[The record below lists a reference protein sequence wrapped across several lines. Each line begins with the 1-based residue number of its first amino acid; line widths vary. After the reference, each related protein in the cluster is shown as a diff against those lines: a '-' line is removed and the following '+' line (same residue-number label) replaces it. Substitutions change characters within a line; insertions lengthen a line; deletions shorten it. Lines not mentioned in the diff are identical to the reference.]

1 MRVSAWW
8 WWLWRRGRRR
18 RGGGGGGG
26 TVTSGSARVR
36 AGFLGLVL
44 AVTLFVY
51 GYWRLLAPL
60 ALYHTSLVRWFDTR
74 KTSVIGSLTFLPP
87 ANSTIKLESYRPT
100 GSRIPTSLTNTY
112 PLQPSIKA
120 PVFISGLATVSDR
133 VVETVN
139 KNNQSLSENGKRFS
153 ESEFETLYKIDFPSW
168 WEREAT
174 AQDTEGVAVVGPG
187 EGEDMWEYR
196 GGVLGGVGEEE
207 GGDGGIA
214 GEDGDGGEEVSA
226 GGENGGLGFFS
237 GGEGYESGGGGG
249 GEGYESGGGG
259 GGGGGE
265 GYESGGGGGGGG
277 GGDLHEDGVV
287 VLSTGGQGYGGEAF
301 SSSSSSGDEGIE
313 TVTYK
318 EEDNDE
324 GFNRTDEEKDVK
336 EWKRRSDEQQHKDN
350 ERYTPTQIKQ
360 NEEEEKRGKND
371 QEKDRK
377 RKEEQEKGR
386 EDREV
391 NREEKEGLVN
401 EKNRNL
407 EGQNYTKVA
416 KKVNQK
422 TTVVEVKRG
431 RMIKEVKEEQGLRTE
446 EGVEKGGQRTSKDE
460 GKQGQIKTRV
470 EEKKSKKTNDGKTD
484 RGQTKSEVTEK
495 QGKKTNQDQATNQG
509 QREEQRGQRSPRV
522 ILLLS
527 SWRSGSTFLGEI
539 LATADNNNTFY
550 SYEPLHEWKVRLVRE
565 DSGSTRTAVQLLTDL
580 LHCRLYLHPHHLA
593 YMTSKHWYLR
603 WNTRLASHCLHNNQ
617 CTNTTLATQLCT
629 TSHIHVAKVVRLGLH
644 WVLPLLQD
652 PSLNLQLVVLVRDP
666 RAVLSSR
673 ARVPWC
679 QDPSCSHPPTVC
691 QAMYQDLRLL
701 PHLLRQYPTRVK
713 MVQYERFLLDLHT
726 SLPDLLSFLHLPL
739 SPAHLHLLILAAKS
753 LGPSRAESKRGR
765 RRKRSTYLD
774 SGKYSKRSIHR
785 GSVNENIE
793 GKKIREALN
802 VRGHYPELNTS
813 PDQHETLDQ
822 GLAEKLLRK
831 AKETLYKKRSDGILE
846 ENSGQGSS
854 NDDVRLGKELGG
866 KSSKLS
872 SNDGGLG
879 KELGEKS
886 DSGSG
891 WSERGTYGTE
901 RDLVRQQAELWRH
914 HTSFRQVVE
923 YQRHCGRVLALLGL
937 RVFTSRAQL
946 SNHALPVL
954 LTRSQQQL
962 SRRAHWPLN

>member
-8 WWLWRRGRRR
+8 WWLWRQGRR

-26 TVTSGSARVR
+26 TVTPGSGRVR
-36 AGFLGLVL
+36 AGFLGLIL

-74 KTSVIGSLTFLPP
+74 RSSVIGSLTFLPP

-100 GSRIPTSLTNTY
+100 GSRIPTSLTNKYIY
-112 PLQPSIKA
+112 PLQPSVNATVIFGG
-120 PVFISGLATVSDR
+120 PATVSDR

-139 KNNQSLSENGKRFS
+139 KNSQSLTENGKRSS
-153 ESEFETLYKIDFPSW
+153 ESELGARYKIDFPSW
-168 WEREAT
+168 WGREAT
-174 AQDTEGVAVVGPG
+174 AQDTEGGAVVRPG
-187 EGEDMWEYR
+187 EGEELWEYR
-196 GGVLGGVGEEE
+196 GGMLGGVGE
-207 GGDGGIA
+207 GGDGGVA
-214 GEDGDGGEEVSA
+214 GEDGNGSDGDGGEEESA
-226 GGENGGLGFFS
+226 GGENDGLGFFS
-237 GGEGYESGGGGG
+237 GGEGYESGGG
-249 GEGYESGGGG
+249 
-259 GGGGGE
+259 
-265 GYESGGGGGGGG
+265 
-277 GGDLHEDGVV
+277 DLHEDGVA
-287 VLSTGGQGYGGEAF
+287 LSTGGEGYGVEAF
-301 SSSSSSGDEGIE
+301 SNSGDEGIE
-313 TVTYK
+313 TATYK
-318 EEDNDE
+318 EEDNGE
-324 GFNRTDEEKDVK
+324 GFNRTDEEEEVK
-336 EWKRRSDEQQHKDN
+336 KWKSRSEEQQHKDN
-350 ERYTPTQIKQ
+350 ERYTQTQIRQ
-360 NEEEEKRGKND
+360 DEEEERRGKDNK
-371 QEKDRK
+371 EKDRI
-377 RKEEQEKGR
+377 RKEEQEKGGEGR

-401 EKNRNL
+401 ERNRNF
-407 EGQNYTKVA
+407 EGQNYTKEQ
-416 KKVNQK
+416 KKINQK
-422 TTVVEVKRG
+422 TIVVEVKRG

-446 EGVEKGGQRTSKDE
+446 EGVEEGGQRTSKDE
-460 GKQGQIKTRV
+460 GKQGQINTGV
-470 EEKKSKKTNDGKTD
+470 EEKRSKKTSYRETD
-484 RGQTKSEVTEK
+484 RSQTKSEVMGK
-495 QGKKTNQDQATNQG
+495 QGKKTNEDEATNQG

-565 DSGSTRTAVQLLTDL
+565 DNGSTRTAVQLLTDL

-603 WNTRLASHCLHNNQ
+603 WNTRLASHCLHSNQ

-629 TSHIHVAKVVRLGLH
+629 TSHIHVAKVVRLGLQ

-753 LGPSRAESKRGR
+753 LGPSRAESKRAR

-774 SGKYSKRSIHR
+774 SGKSSKRSFHP

-793 GKKIREALN
+793 GKKMREALN

-813 PDQHETLDQ
+813 PDQHETIDQ
-822 GLAEKLLRK
+822 GLAQKLLRK
-831 AKETLYKKRSDGILE
+831 SKETSYKERSDAILE
-846 ENSGQGSS
+846 KNSGQGSS
-854 NDDVRLGKELGG
+854 NDDGRLGKELGG
-866 KSSKLS
+866 KSGKGSDQGS
-872 SNDGGLG
+872 SNDGFG

-962 SRRAHWPLN
+962 SRRALWPLN